1 MMKLAW
7 KKELNVWTKE
17 LSVGNA
23 VIDDEH
29 RNLITMINGMETLI
43 KGRDSFALPQAFEQ
57 LEHWLCI
64 HFANEANI
72 AQAANYDF
80 TQHKLAEQNLQNE
93 IRHLKDELAAK
104 DGKCSKD
111 EIRRYSA
118 YLKNWLI
125 KHIIDADMLMK
136 PVLQNLPYDFL
147 PEKSIYKCECG
158 CRL

>member
-1 MMKLAW
+1 MTSIL
-7 KKELNVWTKE
+7 KKKLNVWTRK

-29 RNLITMINGMETLI
+29 RNLISMINNIDSLI
-43 KGRDSFALPQAFEQ
+43 KERDGSALLQAFEQ

-72 AQAANYDF
+72 ALAINYDF
-80 TQHKLAEQNLQNE
+80 AQHKLAEKKLQKD
-93 IRHLKDELAAK
+93 IRRLKDELAAK
-104 DGKCSKD
+104 NGQWSED
-111 EIRRYSA
+111 EAKHCSA

-125 KHIIDADMLMK
+125 SHISDVDMQMK
-136 PVLQNLPYDFL
+136 PALQNFPYDFL
-147 PEKSIYKCECG
+147 PPRGIDKCGCG